1 MAHTTL
7 KNGSVISLDSLD
19 SRLVELNKT
28 LLNQITIMNDH
39 ISHQEKIIGQLK
51 VSNIYKSYETDI
63 VIDEKIFDTE
73 EDN

>member
-19 SRLVELNKT
+19 NRLIELNKT
-28 LLNQITIMNDH
+28 LLNQITIMDDQ
-39 ISHQEKIIGQLK
+39 ISHQEQIVGQLK
-51 VSNIYKSYETDI
+51 VANIYKSYETDI

>member
-19 SRLVELNKT
+19 NRLIELNKT
-28 LLNQITIMNDH
+28 LLTQVTRMDDQ
-39 ISHQEKIIGQLK
+39 ISHQEQIVGQLK
-51 VSNIYKSYETDI
+51 VANIYKSYETDF

>member
-1 MAHTTL
+1 MSHTTL

-19 SRLVELNKT
+19 NRLIELNKT
-28 LLNQITIMNDH
+28 LLTQVTRMDDQ
-39 ISHQEKIIGQLK
+39 ISHQEQIVGQLK
-51 VSNIYKSYETDI
+51 VANIYKSYETDI

>member
-7 KNGSVISLDSLD
+7 KNGSVISLDSVSD
-19 SRLVELNKT
+19 QIIELNKT
-28 LLNQITIMNDH
+28 LLNQITIMDDQ
-39 ISHQEKIIGQLK
+39 ISRHEQIVGQLK
-51 VSNIYKSYETDI
+51 VANIYKSYETDI

>member
-39 ISHQEKIIGQLK
+39 ISHQEQIVGQLK
-51 VSNIYKSYETDI
+51 VANIYKSYETDI
-63 VIDEKIFDTE
+63 VIDEKVFDTE

>member
-19 SRLVELNKT
+19 NRLIELNKT
-28 LLNQITIMNDH
+28 LLTQVSRMDDQ
-39 ISHQEKIIGQLK
+39 ISHQEQIIGQLK
-51 VSNIYKSYETDI
+51 VANIYKSYETEF

>member
-19 SRLVELNKT
+19 NRLIELNKT
-28 LLNQITIMNDH
+28 LLNQITIMDDQ
-39 ISHQEKIIGQLK
+39 ISHQEQIIGQLK
-51 VSNIYKSYETDI
+51 VANIYKSYETDI

>member
-19 SRLVELNKT
+19 NRLIELNKT
-28 LLNQITIMNDH
+28 LLNQITIMNDQ
-39 ISHQEKIIGQLK
+39 ISHQEQIVGQLK
-51 VSNIYKSYETDI
+51 VANIYKSYETDI

>member
-19 SRLVELNKT
+19 NRLIELNKT
-28 LLNQITIMNDH
+28 LLNQITILDDQ
-39 ISHQEKIIGQLK
+39 ISHQEQIVGQLK
-51 VSNIYKSYETDI
+51 VANIYKSYETDF

>member
-19 SRLVELNKT
+19 NRLIELNKT
-28 LLNQITIMNDH
+28 LLNQIIIMNDN
-39 ISHQEKIIGQLK
+39 ISHQEQIIGQLK
-51 VSNIYKSYETDI
+51 VANIYKSYETDI
-63 VIDEKIFDTE
+63 VIDEKIFNTE

>member
-19 SRLVELNKT
+19 NRLIELNKT
-28 LLNQITIMNDH
+28 LLTQVTRMDDQ
-39 ISHQEKIIGQLK
+39 ISHQEQIVGQLK
-51 VSNIYKSYETDI
+51 VANIYKSYETDF
-63 VIDEKIFDTE
+63 VINEKIFDTE

>member
-19 SRLVELNKT
+19 NRLIELNKT
-28 LLNQITIMNDH
+28 LLNQITILDDQ
-39 ISHQEKIIGQLK
+39 ISHQEQIVGQLK
-51 VSNIYKSYETDI
+51 VANIYKSSDF
-63 VIDEKIFDTE
+63 VINEKIFDTE

>member
-19 SRLVELNKT
+19 NRLIELNKT
-28 LLNQITIMNDH
+28 LLNQITIMDDQ
-39 ISHQEKIIGQLK
+39 ISHQEQIVGQLK
-51 VSNIYKSYETDI
+51 VANIYKSYETDF

>member
-19 SRLVELNKT
+19 NRLIELNKT
-28 LLNQITIMNDH
+28 LSNQLTILDDQ
-39 ISHQEKIIGQLK
+39 ISHQEQIIGQLK
-51 VSNIYKSYETDI
+51 VANIYKSYETDI
-63 VIDEKIFDTE
+63 VIDEKVFDTE

>member
-19 SRLVELNKT
+19 NRLIELNKT
-28 LLNQITIMNDH
+28 LLTQVTRMDDQ
-39 ISHQEKIIGQLK
+39 ISHQEQIVGQLK
-51 VSNIYKSYETDI
+51 VANIYKSYETEF

>member
-19 SRLVELNKT
+19 NRLIELNKT
-28 LLNQITIMNDH
+28 LLNQIIIMDDQ
-39 ISHQEKIIGQLK
+39 ISHQEQIVGQLK
-51 VSNIYKSYETDI
+51 VANIYKSYETDI

>member
-19 SRLVELNKT
+19 NRLIELNKT
-28 LLNQITIMNDH
+28 LLNQITILDDQ
-39 ISHQEKIIGQLK
+39 ISHQEQIVGQLK
-51 VSNIYKSYETDI
+51 VANIYKSYETDF
-63 VIDEKIFDTE
+63 VINEKIFDTE

>member
-19 SRLVELNKT
+19 NRLIELNKT
-28 LLNQITIMNDH
+28 LLNQITILDDQ
-39 ISHQEKIIGQLK
+39 ISHQEQIIGQLK
-51 VSNIYKSYETDI
+51 VANIYKSYETDF

>member
-1 MAHTTL
+1 MAHTIL

-19 SRLVELNKT
+19 NRLIELNKT
-28 LLNQITIMNDH
+28 LLDQTTIMDDQ
-39 ISHQEKIIGQLK
+39 ISHQEQIIGQLK
-51 VSNIYKSYETDI
+51 VANIYKSYETDI

>member
-19 SRLVELNKT
+19 NRLIELNKT
-28 LLNQITIMNDH
+28 LSNQLTILDDQ
-39 ISHQEKIIGQLK
+39 ISHQEQIIGQLK
-51 VSNIYKSYETDI
+51 VANIYKSYETDI

>member
-19 SRLVELNKT
+19 NRLIELNKT
-28 LLNQITIMNDH
+28 LLNQITIMNDQ
-39 ISHQEKIIGQLK
+39 ISHQEQIVGQLK
-51 VSNIYKSYETDI
+51 VANIYKSYETDF

>member
-19 SRLVELNKT
+19 NRLIELNKT
-28 LLNQITIMNDH
+28 LLNQIIIMNDQ
-39 ISHQEKIIGQLK
+39 ISHQEQIVGQLK
-51 VSNIYKSYETDI
+51 VANIYKSYETDF